1 MSILIKGTEM
11 PENCLVCFVPCSLLC
26 DLDDYDRKRIRH
38 PECPC
43 VEIPTPHGRLID
55 YDQLIETLNTKIPDK
70 FDADINYFLRH
81 APTVIDK
88 E

>member
-1 MSILIKGTEM
+1 MSVLIKGMEI

-55 YDQLIETLNTKIPDK
+55 ADELVHKLGVSDEDIYVRDYLE
-70 FDADINYFLRH
+70 DAT
-81 APTVIDK
+81 TVIDK